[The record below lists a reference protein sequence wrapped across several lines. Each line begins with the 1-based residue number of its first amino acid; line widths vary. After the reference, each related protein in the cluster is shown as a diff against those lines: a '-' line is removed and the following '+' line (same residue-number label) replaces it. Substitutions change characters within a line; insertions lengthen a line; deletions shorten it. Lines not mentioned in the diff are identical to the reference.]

1 MIMFHKDL
9 NTPRW
14 VMNEPVTIANNLFK
28 TYLIG
33 SMESPGKKDA
43 GIGWRRELTVPL
55 NRRGVYCFDPT
66 KEEIQKVGMKTEE
79 LMTKLNGWQLS
90 GNWELF
96 TNTMRRI
103 WRGVTQVQ
111 EDPQTHEPHFYHI
124 LGDVNYVE
132 ESNFLIWTLHEGD
145 SLGGTICELSIAWYK
160 RNIPVYLVTEVPKS
174 QINKSLLYFVL
185 DSGNGKGK
193 IFKNYGEL
201 LSFLDGEY
209 KLSVI
214 GE

>member
-1 MIMFHKDL
+1 MFHHRMFRNREWDHTKL
-9 NTPRW
+9 
-14 VMNEPVTIANNLFK
+14 ANIINCIYK

-33 SMESPGKKDA
+33 SMESPGKKDD
-43 GIGWRRELTVPL
+43 GVGWRQELTPHL
-55 NRRGVYCFDPT
+55 NSRGIYAFDPT
-66 KEEIQKVGMKTEE
+66 KEEVQKVGMPTKE
-79 LMTKLNGWQLS
+79 LMAKLQGWQLS

-96 TNTMRRI
+96 VDYMRKI
-103 WRGVTQVQ
+103 WRGVTKIQ
-111 EDPQTHEPHFYHI
+111 ENPETKEPQMIHI
-124 LGDVNYVE
+124 LGDVDYVE
-132 ESNFLIWTLHEGD
+132 NSDFLIWTLHEGD
-145 SLGGTICELSIAWYK
+145 KLGGTIAELVIAWY
-160 RNIPVYLVTEVPKS
+160 RGVPVYLVTDEAKS

-185 DSGNGKGK
+185 DSGHGKGK

>member
-1 MIMFHKDL
+1 MHRNIERKFNRD
-9 NTPRW
+9 N
-14 VMNEPVTIANNLFK
+14 PVNVTNCLLK

-33 SMESPGKKDA
+33 SMESPGKGDN
-43 GIGWRRELTVPL
+43 GVGWRKELTPHL
-55 NRRGVYCFDPT
+55 TARGIYAFDPT
-66 KEEIQKVGMKTEE
+66 NEEASKVGMNTAEMME
-79 LMTKLNGWQLS
+79 KLNGWQLS
-90 GNWELF
+90 GNWDLF
-96 TNTMRRI
+96 VNSMAKI
-103 WRGVTQVQ
+103 WRGVTKIA
-111 EDPQTHEPHFYHI
+111 EDPVTQEPQMLHL
-124 LGDVNYVE
+124 LGDVDYVE
-132 ESNFLIWTLHEGD
+132 NSDFLIWTLHEGD

>member
-1 MIMFHKDL
+1 MFHRDITQSYWKS
-9 NTPRW
+9 NQ
-14 VMNEPVTIANNLFK
+14 PVTIENCLYK

-33 SMESPGKKDA
+33 SMESPGKKDS
-43 GIGWRRELTVPL
+43 GITWRRELTIPL
-55 NRRGVYCFDPT
+55 NHRGIYCFDPT
-66 KEEIQKVGMKTEE
+66 KEEVQKVGMKTEE
-79 LMTKLNGWQLS
+79 LMLKLAGWQSS
-90 GNWELF
+90 GNWDLF
-96 TNTMRRI
+96 TSTMRKI
-103 WRGVTQVQ
+103 WRGVTKVQ
-111 EDPQTHEPHFYHI
+111 EDPDTKEPHFFHV

-132 ESNFLIWTLHEGD
+132 ESNFLIWTLHDGD

-160 RNIPVYLVTEVPKS
+160 RNTPVYLVTDVAKS

-185 DSGNGKGK
+185 DSGHGKGK